1 MYHYVVTAVNFFG
14 ESRAS
19 QEVAGSLPG
28 TAPSGPTDVAMI
40 AGDKQMTIRWKAVE
54 GATSYNIYW
63 STAGGGSHDR
73 RNKIEGVSSP
83 YLHGGLTNGTMYRYV
98 VTAVNFYGE
107 SRVSREVADIPRTVP
122 GKARTRVVWVQDL
135 GDGRDGDTLGSNLR
149 LMGLDTGDGKGE
161 RAILGMPGN
170 YSKPLIAPRGDRVVY
185 SDRHRKQVFVVNWD
199 GSGLRAL
206 TDGFGL
212 AVWRDPRDG
221 REWLYYGYEEK
232 MEGGFHCRAVYRKTL
247 DSPGKGE
254 LVWDKVP
261 VNIDS
266 FQLSV
271 DGRIAGGNIPWP
283 EGGVAQLP
291 NMSMKVYTKG
301 CWTALATVNG
311 KPFHWIFDGAHRNLT
326 LVDVEKETKWQ
337 VRINGAPGIDGHEVY
352 NPRWGNHPR
361 VIALTGP
368 YGGKWQIRDIEVHI
382 GRFNADFTAIESWRR
397 VTNNDRADY
406 YPDVWL
412 SP

>member
-1 MYHYVVTAVNFFG
+1 MRNTLKYIQVSLIFLVMSCSLLG
-14 ESRAS
+14 SAS
-19 QEVAGSLPG
+19 SE
-28 TAPSGPTDVAMI
+28 PTEVAMI
-40 AGDKQMTIRWKAVE
+40 AGNKQITIQWKAVE
-54 GATSYNIYW
+54 GASSYNIYW
-63 STAGGGSHDR
+63 SPVEGGALNQ
-73 RNKIEGVSSP
+73 RNKIKGVSSP
-83 YLHGGLTNGTMYRYV
+83 YSHGGLTNGTMYYYV

-107 SRVSREVADIPRTVP
+107 SRTSQEVADIPRSAP
-122 GKARTRVVWVQDL
+122 DKSRTRVVWVQDL

-161 RAILGMPGN
+161 RAILETPEN

-185 SDRHRKQVFVVNWD
+185 SDRKRKQVFVVNWD

-221 REWLYYGYEEK
+221 REWLYYGHEEM

-247 DSPGKGE
+247 DSPGAKE

-266 FQLSV
+266 FQLSI
-271 DGRIAGGNIPWP
+271 DGRMAGGNFPWP
-283 EGGVAQLP
+283 EGGVARLP
-291 NMSMKVYTKG
+291 NLSMKVYTKG
-301 CWTALATVNG
+301 CWAALATVNG

-326 LVDVEKETKWQ
+326 LVNVEKETKWQ
-337 VRINGAPGIDGHEVY
+337 VKINGFPGIGSHEVY
-352 NPRWGNHPR
+352 NPRWSNHPR

-368 YGGKWQIRDIEVHI
+368 YGGKWQIREVEVYV
-382 GRFNADFTAIESWRR
+382 GRFNSDFTAIESWWR